1 MEITNDLIQKFF
13 ENKCDREEFEA
24 VANYLEQ
31 HPEQRASWLGIEE
44 WNAIDPLQ
52 PAPELQ
58 PAEVLEQLKRRL
70 FTRTSLIR
78 RLRIP
83 AVAASFLLI
92 IGGWV
97 WMTTR
102 RAGDK
107 AALVSGKPGWTR
119 RQTTAPAIWRYRT
132 NATGRP
138 QTFALPDGSRMKLY
152 AHSSLC
158 YTDSFGIACRD
169 GWLDGEADFSVKKDE
184 KHPFTIYSGVLAT
197 TALGTSFAVKG
208 YKTAGNVAVKLYTG
222 RVMVRAVKPLEGWS
236 KDLYLVPGQQ
246 VLYDNRRML
255 ATVSR
260 FTTPQAD
267 PAVRQPGGDPKDLVF
282 NNTPLKEVFN
292 QLSIQYHR
300 KISYTAS
307 ELSGMN
313 FTGTVPRSD
322 SLVLFLRLLANMNN
336 LEVQEKEPVLVITR
350 HSYH

>member
-1 MEITNDLIQKFF
+1 MEITNDLVQKFF
-13 ENKCDREEFEA
+13 ENKCDPEEFEA

-52 PAPELQ
+52 PAPDLQ
-58 PAEVLEQLKRRL
+58 PAEILEQLKRRF
-70 FTRTSLIR
+70 FTRSSLIR
-78 RLRIP
+78 RLRVP

-107 AALVSGKPGWTR
+107 AALVSGKPGNH
-119 RQTTAPAIWRYRT
+119 RQTTAPAIWQYRT
-132 NATGRP
+132 NATGQP

-152 AHSSLC
+152 AHSSLY
-158 YTDSFGIACRD
+158 YTDSFGIARRD
-169 GWLDGEADFSVKKDE
+169 GWLDGEADFSVKKDGT
-184 KHPFTIYSGVLAT
+184 HPFTIYSGVLAT
-197 TALGTSFAVKG
+197 TALGTSFGVKG
-208 YKTAGNVAVKLYTG
+208 YKTTGNVAVKLYTG
-222 RVMVRAVKPLEGWS
+222 RVMVRAVKPLAGWS

-255 ATVSR
+255 ASIST
-260 FTTPQAD
+260 FTTPKAN
-267 PAVRQPGGDPKDLVF
+267 PVIRQPGGDPKDLVF

-300 KISYTAS
+300 KINYTAS
-307 ELSGMN
+307 DLTGMN
-313 FTGTVPRSD
+313 FTGLVPRSD
-322 SLVLFLRLLANMNN
+322 SLIVFLRLLANMNN

-350 HSYH
+350 HSDH